1 MPPRPSDDT
10 RTPRTPIDPPRPASD
25 SELEGDAARSSGD
38 GDAAADTLAG
48 LTELDGRPAAAPDR
62 RPRAVGVRSDAD
74 SRPLERAADSRALE
88 RAADDGAELA
98 RLAERYDAEPARSSS
113 RCSRCDGRLT
123 TVVPRVYYCAPCVRH
138 YVV

>member
-74 SRPLERAADSRALE
+74 PRALE

-123 TVVPRVYYCAPCVRH
+123 TIVPRVYYCAPCVRH